1 MSRAPQPYDLVIVGA
16 SFAGLAAAKT
26 AAMRGLKVAVLEA
39 KPSAG
44 HSVKTAGILFSEAAE
59 EVDIPHA
66 LTRRVYGV
74 RLYAPNLKHV
84 DLFAPGSFFLT
95 TETGRLLAW
104 LAQEAM
110 RAGAQILWRTAF
122 EGAERQGDLFVF
134 SGVNISARHILGA
147 DGAQSKVAR
156 CFGLGRNQHFLT
168 GMEVEYDH
176 LERADPRFLHC
187 FLDSELAPGYLAWVA
202 PGPSV
207 FHAGVAAGRGR
218 RPHLR
223 AFLRKTEALFGF
235 ERARAVSQRMG
246 RIPCGG
252 IVSPWATEGVT
263 LIGDAAGMV
272 SPATGGG
279 IGTAFHFG
287 RRTAQIVA
295 DHLLH
300 LGPPPEIALA
310 KEMPRFWLQHATRL
324 VLNLTAPNAL
334 LSAVLSTPPMR
345 WFAQHVYFR
354 ERGGKGLSFADFQAR
369 LNGLERPPVPLNG
382 GAQGNLP

>member
-26 AAMRGLKVAVLEA
+26 AAIRGLKVAVLEA

-44 HSVKTAGILFSEAAE
+44 HGVKTAGILFNEAAE

-66 LTRRVYGV
+66 LTRKVYGV
-74 RLYAPNLKHV
+74 RLYAPNLQHV
-84 DLFAPGSFFLT
+84 DLFAPGSFFVT
-95 TETGRLLAW
+95 TETARLLNW

-110 RAGAQILWRTAF
+110 RAGAHILWRTPF
-122 EGAERQGDLFVF
+122 EGAERHNGVF
-134 SGVNISARHILGA
+134 TFAGVNISARHILGA
-147 DGAQSKVAR
+147 DGAQSEVAR
-156 CFGLGRNQHFLT
+156 CFGLGRNRRFLT
-168 GMEVEYDH
+168 GIEVEYDG

-187 FLDSELAPGYLAWVA
+187 FLDSEVAPGYLAWVA

-207 FHAGVAAGRGR
+207 FHAGVAGARGR

-223 AFLRKTEALFGF
+223 AFLRKTEGIFGF
-235 ERARAVSQRMG
+235 ENARMISRRMG

-252 IVSPWATEGVT
+252 LVKPWAMEGVT

-272 SPATGGG
+272 SPATAGG

-287 RRTAQIVA
+287 RRAAQLLA

-300 LGPPPEIALA
+300 LGPPLEIALA
-310 KEMPRFWLQHATRL
+310 KELPRFWRQHAARA
-324 VLNLTAPNAL
+324 VLDLAPPNAL
-334 LSAVLSTPPMR
+334 LSAMMSTAPMR
-345 WFAQHVYFR
+345 RFAQHVYFR
-354 ERGGKGLSFADFQAR
+354 ERGGKGLSFADFQTR
-369 LNGLERPPVPLNG
+369 LNGLERPSHPLNG
-382 GAQGNLP
+382 GVTGNLP